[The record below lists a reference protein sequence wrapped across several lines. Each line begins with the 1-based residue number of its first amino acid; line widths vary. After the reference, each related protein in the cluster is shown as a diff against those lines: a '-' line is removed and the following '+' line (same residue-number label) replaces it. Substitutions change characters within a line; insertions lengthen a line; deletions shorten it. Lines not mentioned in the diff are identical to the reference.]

1 MMPLFTVVI
10 PTYNRAGFI
19 VETINSVL
27 AQTDT
32 DFEVVVVDD
41 GSTDDTQAVVKRNFG
56 QADKVRYIKQAN
68 AERGAARNRG
78 INEARGQ
85 YVIFLDSDD
94 LMRPNHL
101 SALREIIRER
111 PGVNYLATKYEFI
124 RDGQISSAGLEAI
137 REGEYGT
144 DFFLRGDPIGSV
156 FCVRKDNPDLKLF
169 EEDRRYATSEDWMF
183 LMQNL
188 VRDKIFIRDRATMLV
203 NDHDQRSMR
212 SDNREV
218 IKRKLLALEW
228 IKQNVSLSAD
238 QIKTLEGHTH
248 YFCAIHSY
256 LDNSRGDAFR
266 HLFRSM
272 KRGGVSLPLG
282 LLFIKTLLGRGFVQ
296 KLAGRLRRQ
305 RASAAAN

>member
-1 MMPLFTVVI
+1 MPLFTVVI

-27 AQTDT
+27 AQTDA

-41 GSTDDTQAVVKRNFG
+41 GSTDDTQNVVRRDFG
-56 QADKVRYIKQAN
+56 QLEKVRYVRQAN

-78 INEARGQ
+78 IREARGRF
-85 YVIFLDSDD
+85 VIFLDSDD
-94 LMRPNHL
+94 FMRPDHL
-101 SALREIIRER
+101 STLREIIEER

-124 RDGQISSAGLEAI
+124 RDGQISSAGLEGI

-156 FCVRKDNPDLKLF
+156 FCVRKDNPNLKLF
-169 EEDRRYATSEDWMF
+169 EEDRCYATSEDWMF
-183 LMQNL
+183 LLQNL
-188 VRDKIFIRDRATMLV
+188 TEDKIFIRDRATMLV

-228 IKQNVSLSAD
+228 IKQNVPLTAS
-238 QIKTLEGHTH
+238 QIKILEGHTH

-256 LDNSRGDAFR
+256 LDNNRGDAFR
-266 HLFRSM
+266 HIFRSL
-272 KRGGVSLPLG
+272 KRGGASLPLG
-282 LLFIKTLLGRGFVQ
+282 VLFIKSLLGRGFVR
-296 KLAGRLRRQ
+296 KLAGRGRRQ
-305 RASAAAN
+305 GASAPAN